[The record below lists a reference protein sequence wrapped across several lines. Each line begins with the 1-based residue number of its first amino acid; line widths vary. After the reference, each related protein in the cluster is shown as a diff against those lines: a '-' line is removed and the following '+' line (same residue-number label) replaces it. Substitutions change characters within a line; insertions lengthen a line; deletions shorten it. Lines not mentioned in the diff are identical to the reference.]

1 MRQILKSWAEK
12 DFKQDPEL
20 NLIPSLFVKLQ
31 QEGYD
36 FSNLNEK
43 PSKSSSILAAET
55 AAAKDPNVVSSQQ
68 EEDDL
73 VRAIELSLQ
82 DVKNSPK
89 QTNSIGTNSK
99 PWMNTTSNYVS

>member
-1 MRQILKSWAEK
+1 MKTWAEK

-20 NLIPSLFVKLQ
+20 NLIPSLYLKLQ

-43 PSKSSSILAAET
+43 PAKSSSSLAAES

-89 QTNSIGTNSK
+89 QVNNTATNGKTWANS
-99 PWMNTTSNYVS
+99 TSNYVSNS